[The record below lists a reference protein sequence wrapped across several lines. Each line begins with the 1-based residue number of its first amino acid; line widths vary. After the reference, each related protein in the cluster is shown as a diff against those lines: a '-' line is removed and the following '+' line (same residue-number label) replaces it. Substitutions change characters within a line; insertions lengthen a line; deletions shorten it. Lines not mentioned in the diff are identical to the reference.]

1 MRELIRAGWL
11 AAGLGLLVGLG
22 CGGPGSTGVPA
33 TSEADPGLNSTLNS
47 TASATPTD
55 SPATPPEPSSPSTSA
70 TNNRGEETRP
80 GLFTARQFTSPTYA
94 WRTLPTAVTA
104 PMPETPSVPSSVPEP
119 APVPPKPVE
128 PKPAVPPGEPEK
140 PKEPEKPFEWPKD
153 VNGKNLQEWIEEL
166 RNPDPSLREVAVRV
180 LPAFGPE
187 ARKAAS
193 RKVMTMIADDPD
205 PGVRMAAMTTAGL
218 LGHESKDDIRP
229 MVVALRNAI
238 GKTVNGSAIRLFA
251 TRALATYGHEA
262 ADAIPVLSKIYI
274 DPWWETRQAVAQ
286 ALGIIGSPQYDDPP
300 AKDPRTGQPVPKRPA
315 NDTAQKVLLQMLQ
328 KDDCAAVR
336 LEAVMALISM
346 GPPYVSNPSEYL
358 AQIQPTLTVIESR
371 LNPKK
376 TERGETDKTVQ
387 IWLYVLKV
395 MLDDRA
401 FQESLPKIAGYLQTP
416 SPLVRAQALTALATL
431 GKRAAVQAVLTQV
444 RDALYYEEEI
454 LVAAAIDCLMAMGTD
469 AAGLIPELEKLKER
483 TSNKRLKEIADEGLE
498 VLNGKKKY
506 EDILKARQ
514 KAAEEAMK
522 KAALPPEKDHANPPE
537 PEKAN
542 K

>member
-1 MRELIRAGWL
+1 
-11 AAGLGLLVGLG
+11 
-22 CGGPGSTGVPA
+22 
-33 TSEADPGLNSTLNS
+33 
-47 TASATPTD
+47 
-55 SPATPPEPSSPSTSA
+55 
-70 TNNRGEETRP
+70 
-80 GLFTARQFTSPTYA
+80 
-94 WRTLPTAVTA
+94 
-104 PMPETPSVPSSVPEP
+104 
-119 APVPPKPVE
+119 
-128 PKPAVPPGEPEK
+128 
-140 PKEPEKPFEWPKD
+140 
-153 VNGKNLQEWIEEL
+153 
-166 RNPDPSLREVAVRV
+166 
-180 LPAFGPE
+180 
-187 ARKAAS
+187 
-193 RKVMTMIADDPD
+193 
-205 PGVRMAAMTTAGL
+205 
-218 LGHESKDDIRP
+218 
-229 MVVALRNAI
+229 
-238 GKTVNGSAIRLFA
+238 
-251 TRALATYGHEA
+251 
-262 ADAIPVLSKIYI
+262 
-274 DPWWETRQAVAQ
+274 
-286 ALGIIGSPQYDDPP
+286 
-300 AKDPRTGQPVPKRPA
+300 
-315 NDTAQKVLLQMLQ
+315 
-328 KDDCAAVR
+328 
-336 LEAVMALISM
+336 MALISM